1 MLKRLL
7 LELGATFGGQR
18 APSEI
23 ASECSA
29 ALASGSDPANGHLLA
44 VARTTIYGGGLILE
58 VAAMLGCLLAIHLVK
73 VIAPRVAVKGLAGT
87 GLVQRV
93 AARVALAVFPI
104 RPSVAASRKMST

>member
-18 APSEI
+18 AL
-23 ASECSA
+23 SECSA
-29 ALASGSDPANGHLLA
+29 ALASGSDPANGHLL
-44 VARTTIYGGGLILE
+44 ARTTIYGGGLILE